1 MIIFARQLVLV
12 TGGSSGIGL
21 ELAKQLAQL
30 GANVWILARRPDL
43 LQSALAE
50 IEHLRVRPDQT
61 FGFLVAD
68 ISVESEIN
76 PVLDNFL
83 KTTGTPDLLIN
94 CVGISRPG
102 LILEQETEIFHRL
115 INTNYLGTIHVVKR
129 IAPPMVQRRSGHIV
143 NLSSIAG
150 FLGIVG
156 YGGYGASKYAIA
168 GFTDVLRIELKPYHI
183 LVSIVYPPDTD
194 TPGFE
199 EDQQFLPDI
208 TRQLSA
214 DNNKVL
220 PPQEVAAAI
229 IKGIKKDQYVI
240 LPGFETALQWH
251 LINIFGDLRYFIMD
265 QLIAASQRKL
275 DRKIAQTKP

>member
-1 MIIFARQLVLV
+1 MKNLDRKLPLV

-21 ELAKQLAQL
+21 ELAKQLTQL

-50 IEHLRVRPDQT
+50 IEHLRIRPDQT

-68 ISVESEIN
+68 ISVETEVN
-76 PVLDNFL
+76 PVIDNFL
-83 KTTGTPDLLIN
+83 KTTGIPDLLIN
-94 CVGISRPG
+94 GAGISRPG
-102 LILEQETEIFHRL
+102 LILEQETKIFHRL

-129 IAPPMVQRRSGHIV
+129 IAAAMVQRRSGHIV
-143 NLSSIAG
+143 NCSSIAG
-150 FLGIVG
+150 FMGIVG
-156 YGGYGASKYAIA
+156 YGAYGASKFAIA
-168 GFTDVLRIELKPYHI
+168 GFTDVLRIELKSYHI
-183 LVSIVYPPDTD
+183 RVSIVYPPDTD

-199 EDQQFLPDI
+199 EDQQYLPDI

-214 DNNKVL
+214 DNNKVM

-229 IKGIKKDQYVI
+229 IKGIKKDKYVI

-265 QLIAASQRKL
+265 QLIAASQRNL
-275 DRKIAQTKP
+275 DRKIAQKKP